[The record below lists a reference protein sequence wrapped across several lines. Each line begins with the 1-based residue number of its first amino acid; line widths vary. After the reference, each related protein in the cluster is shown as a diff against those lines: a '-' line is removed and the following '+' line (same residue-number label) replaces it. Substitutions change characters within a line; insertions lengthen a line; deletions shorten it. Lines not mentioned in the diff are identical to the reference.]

1 MTRKTPLKYARAPVC
16 LSCALLLLAGCCG
29 EKASSVVDS
38 SQVQTVATGLIN
50 ASECGCAAREL
61 TFARSAL
68 GASPC
73 ETIVDSEGKI
83 DSVKSEL
90 ESTAKTNGAE
100 FRVIDVEEAARLAK
114 DAEPDSGFYALLVN
128 REGHFF
134 GLRGSIDVD
143 GKRFYQVSHGAF
155 GLQLLPQEFMIG
167 ANFQEAWLCRHEQGG
182 VAVPMGD
189 ATLVVDKTWQ
199 NFGEVAPLAELK
211 TSFHFQNLS
220 EHAVALGKP
229 QTTCGCVVPSID
241 DTVAISPGESYDMEV
256 SLQSGTATSFDQRVL
271 MKCWDP
277 ETGKSCEFALELFG
291 NRRETMTIQ
300 PRVLNFG
307 DVREGKTASRTLTL
321 IETETDRFNVTDV
334 RCDDSAVTWKQE
346 RKEIA
351 DNLSR
356 YDFLFTVE
364 PGKTTGKIDGQI
376 EIATTSNQYPVVT
389 IPIEYVAEPAFSI
402 VPKVL
407 TFGDVAV
414 GESKS
419 LFVKLNPPTVD
430 GVRVS
435 VLSLPDEM
443 LFEKEEDGVS
453 FLVTFSP
460 YQKGLWD
467 GEIRLELLMDDAK
480 DLQTIKCVANVR

>member
-1 MTRKTPLKYARAPVC
+1 MTPKTPFKYARAPVC
-16 LSCALLLLAGCCG
+16 LGYALLLLAGCCG
-29 EKASSVVDS
+29 EKASSVGDS

-61 TFARSAL
+61 TFARAAL

-114 DAEPDSGFYALLVN
+114 DAVPDSGFYALLVN

-167 ANFQEAWLCRHEQGG
+167 ANFQEAWLCRHEREG

-199 NFGEVAPLAELK
+199 NFGEVAPLAGLK

-220 EHAVALGKP
+220 ERAVALGKP
-229 QTTCGCVVPSID
+229 QTTCGCVVPSMD
-241 DTVAISPGESYDMEV
+241 DTVAILPGESYDMEV

-271 MKCWDP
+271 MKCWDT
-277 ETGKSCEFALELFG
+277 ETSKSCEFALELFG

-307 DVREGKTASRTLTL
+307 SIREGKSATRTLSL
-321 IETETDRFNVTDV
+321 LETETDRFQVTDV
-334 RCDDSAVTWKQE
+334 RCEDSSVKWEQS
-346 RKEIA
+346 RKEIG
-351 DNLSR
+351 DNLFR

-376 EIATTSNQYPVVT
+376 EIATTSNQYPVVK
-389 IPIEYVAEPAFSI
+389 IPIEYVAVPAFSI

-407 TFGDVAV
+407 AFGAVAV
-414 GESKS
+414 GESKTLS
-419 LFVKLNPPTVD
+419 VKLDPPTSAD
-430 GVRVS
+430 TSVS
-435 VLSLPDEM
+435 VLSLPHEV
-443 LFEKEEDGVS
+443 LFEREGDS
-453 FLVTFSP
+453 FHVTFSP
-460 YQKGLWD
+460 NQKGLWE
-467 GEIRLELLMDDAK
+467 GEIELELLEDNYK
-480 DLQTIKCVANVR
+480 HVQTIECVANVR